1 MVVDGTGGFGQPA
14 RTEVS
19 YIWNLPAGWK
29 DFTTG
34 KTGEFGTTTRSITI
48 VPLACA
54 EPGVIVVKG
63 SLWGSTPNCT
73 SSAFSSPI
81 NISLNT
87 NLGGSNPIVSVVPP
101 AGFIGTTA
109 CNTTPVTFTAQIAQ
123 QGTCIISSY
132 DWKKPGS
139 WTIVSQSG
147 NAITLQPSGSAA
159 DAGQIEVTA
168 TLGCGS
174 KRSATF
180 TPSFIPPAIVGSA
193 VVCNSSS
200 YSVAN
205 VQGVQIAWS
214 SSNPSGLSINATTG
228 AAVRVNNF
236 IGDVTVTATIS
247 GGCGSIALTRVV
259 TVGNT
264 TVSPQMYLNGS
275 PTPVSNTLWA
285 AAGTIL
291 NFSTNYYENSNYQWQ
306 VVFPS
311 PPYNIGSNSK
321 DLTFQ
326 MFNAPPFQVVTLL
339 ARVSNV
345 CGLRGAA
352 AVSITNQTG
361 SFAMYPNPSTTQVT
375 IEAITHPESKKDA
388 TASYKERDANELMIS
403 RDVAF
408 TVELYDSRSVLRKS
422 ETSVAGTIVLSTADL
437 PTGLYYLKITSNGHI
452 EKQQIQ
458 VKH

>member
-1 MVVDGTGGFGQPA
+1 
-14 RTEVS
+14 
-19 YIWNLPAGWK
+19 
-29 DFTTG
+29 
-34 KTGEFGTTTRSITI
+34 
-48 VPLACA
+48 
-54 EPGVIVVKG
+54 
-63 SLWGSTPNCT
+63 
-73 SSAFSSPI
+73 
-81 NISLNT
+81 
-87 NLGGSNPIVSVVPP
+87 LGGSNPIVSVVPP

-236 IGDVTVTATIS
+236 IGDVTVTETIS

-375 IEAITHPESKKDA
+375 IEAITHLESKKDA